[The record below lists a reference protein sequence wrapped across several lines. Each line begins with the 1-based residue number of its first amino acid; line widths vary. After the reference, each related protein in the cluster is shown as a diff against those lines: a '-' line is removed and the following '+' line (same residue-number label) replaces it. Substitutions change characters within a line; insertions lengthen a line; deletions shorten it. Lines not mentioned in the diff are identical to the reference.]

1 MGARIGAASSGFV
14 CLAIVA
20 CASNAST
27 SGSDGGTMS
36 PNTNRL
42 ASDGGTVES
51 DSGTSGGDDATRAS
65 ISEPEAG
72 SSDTSNAEDAAE
84 TAMESGTSDSS
95 TVPVALPGVDPSANL
110 SGLSQTQLGE
120 LCDWWAMLYG
130 GYNVSTSCPPNG
142 SISTP
147 TNHAQCIATLH
158 FRCSVTVSHFETCM
172 EVQLPS
178 HGCVIGQPQCSFQN
192 C

>member
-1 MGARIGAASSGFV
+1 MV
-14 CLAIVA
+14 V
-20 CASNAST
+20 CASNAS
-27 SGSDGGTMS
+27 SYGSDGGTMS

-42 ASDGGTVES
+42 ASDGGTVEP

-65 ISEPEAG
+65 TAEPEAG
-72 SSDTSNAEDAAE
+72 STDASNTGDVAE
-84 TAMESGTSDSS
+84 TAMESGPSDSS

-120 LCDWWAMLYG
+120 LCDWWVMLYG
-130 GYNVSTSCPPNG
+130 GYNASTSCPPNG

-147 TNHAQCIATLH
+147 KNQAQCIATLH
-158 FRCSVTVSHFETCM
+158 FRCSVTVSQFETCM

-178 HGCVIGQPQCSFQN
+178 HGCVMGQAQCSFQN